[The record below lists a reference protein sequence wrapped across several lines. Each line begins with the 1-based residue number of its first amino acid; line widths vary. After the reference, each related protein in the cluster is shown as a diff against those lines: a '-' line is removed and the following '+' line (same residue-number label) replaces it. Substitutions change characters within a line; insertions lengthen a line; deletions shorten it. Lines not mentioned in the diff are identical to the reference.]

1 MGDVNKAD
9 KSAKAKP
16 DTGCDATT
24 TSCPAEETPQAKCVV
39 HFRPKDNWSG
49 EYGFDW
55 MRIGGPA
62 EMPAEEVYKDV
73 ITGGHPRLT
82 ATQAYAAL
90 KSQYKTIPTKILAA
104 PENLAEYFVPYLNLY
119 PKGVVATPTPPFE
132 AELKILIAVEVV
144 APDAIDIEY
153 DDTLFDLDKKSLTD
167 TAVGAKRESG
177 DGTLKITCKAPFST
191 AKEIKVWSTSNGVKE
206 LAGRIIVCPNDP
218 AHRKSKKFVLV
229 KVKTKIR
236 NVERIGDFSGIEKDS
251 MINAL
256 HQALIHATFED
267 GPDLDLTADPN
278 FKIIT
283 KADGS
288 KTYGRLI
295 YRKTSAADI
304 QTDGGIYRNAP
315 ANGLFTYLAAKFFG
329 IRGNEKYR
337 TGKYFT
343 VFCFDEVSNKAGVMG
358 RAEGLGKHNVAL
370 FEQPRKASTFAHE
383 AMHGFSLRHLDD
395 AAADNP
401 YEFDQ
406 ATTDNIMSYAWRRH
420 TTWYRQ
426 WNQMKKHV

>member
-1 MGDVNKAD
+1 MGDVKKAD
-9 KSAKAKP
+9 ADARAKP

-24 TSCPAEETPQAKCVV
+24 TPCPKEETPQAKCVV
-39 HFRPKDNWSG
+39 HFRPKDDWAG

-55 MRIGGPA
+55 MRIGGAA
-62 EMPAEEVYKDV
+62 EMGGEDVYKNV
-73 ITGGHPRLT
+73 ITGGHPALT
-82 ATQAYAAL
+82 ATQAYTAL
-90 KSQYKTIPTKILAA
+90 KSQYKKIPTTITAD

-119 PKGVVATPTPPFE
+119 PQGVAATPTPPFE

-144 APDAIDIEY
+144 APESIDIEY
-153 DDTLFDLDKKSLTD
+153 DDTLFELDKKKLTD
-167 TAVGAKRESG
+167 TAVAAKHEAA

-206 LAGRIIVCPNDP
+206 LAGKIIVCPNDQ
-218 AHRKSKKFVLV
+218 ANRKSKKFVLV

-236 NVERIGDFSGIEKDS
+236 NMERIGDFGENEKDC
-251 MINAL
+251 MVKAL

-267 GPDLDLTADPN
+267 GPDLDLTADPKFRILTQAN
-278 FKIIT
+278 
-283 KADGS
+283 GS
-288 KTYGRLI
+288 KVYGQYI
-295 YRKTSAADI
+295 YRKMTATDT

-315 ANGLFTYLAAKFFG
+315 GLFSYLATKFFA

-370 FEQPRKASTFAHE
+370 FQSPRKESTFAHE

-395 AAADNP
+395 ASADNP

-406 ATTDNIMSYAWRRH
+406 TKTDNIMSYSWRRY